1 MYDELAFEMQ
11 RTQRMRLG
19 EQQSNSPVPFRR
31 QLHVH
36 VRSQGGHSIV
46 AVNAKGQVCPCA
58 SAMLPVNKKRKRR
71 PRYDR
76 TLSVDS
82 HPALMSFAQPPPFFI
97 AHFYLERLSGQIWL
111 RRQCG
116 RGVTSKYIRDRFR
129 RFKKGGSNQ
138 VHKRQTTRP
147 KNEHV
152 TDLVGREGDDHV
164 ELAGTPALAAPE
176 FSPRLGRPGERHGHI
191 VCQRHRE

>member
-19 EQQSNSPVPFRR
+19 EQQSNSPVPFLDIR

-116 RGVTSKYIRDRFR
+116 RVIA
-129 RFKKGGSNQ
+129 
-138 VHKRQTTRP
+138 
-147 KNEHV
+147 
-152 TDLVGREGDDHV
+152 VGRHV
-164 ELAGTPALAAPE
+164 KVL
-176 FSPRLGRPGERHGHI
+176 
-191 VCQRHRE
+191 